1 MSVYYVVY
9 FSCMCVGEWKKRNE
23 AQIILPGTLG
33 WCQNNTKLYAEVR
46 EIRTYMNIIKVF
58 HG

>member
-23 AQIILPGTLG
+23 AQIILSGTLG